1 MRNEHF
7 IYVKNAGGAWITSPH
22 PSRMVVRGHRAT
34 LIVHGYNNDPEDA
47 GKSYSA
53 FYVEL
58 GGLLH
63 SHQVDH
69 LWEVYWP
76 GYVPI
81 KSRKIQT
88 AVTAPTYSYQVLKAP
103 DVGKALA
110 DHILAAPD
118 LREVQFIAHSLGCR
132 VVLET
137 LKHLRNAAALGHQIS
152 ITAICLMA
160 AAVPVS
166 SVDSGA
172 PLEGAAKFA
181 AKHYILYSPADHVL
195 KWYFRPGQF
204 LAIGNRWSQA
214 IGRFGK
220 PESCWTNRWENV
232 LNTGLDHGEYYT
244 GRPILSVFSP
254 SRTAPTFARMFG
266 YALPRY
272 LLEHDTYIV
281 SWPEPSSSILREHTS
296 AE

>member
-7 IYVKNAGGAWITSPH
+7 IYVENAGDVWITSPH

-53 FYVEL
+53 FYREL
-58 GGLLH
+58 DGLLH
-63 SHQVDH
+63 SYQVDH

-76 GYVPI
+76 GYVPV
-81 KSRKIQT
+81 KPRKIQS
-88 AVTAPTYSYQVLKAP
+88 AVTSLTYAHQVLKAP

-110 DHILAAPD
+110 DHIVAVPG

-137 LKHLRNAAALGHQIS
+137 LKHLRNAAAGGHQIS

-160 AAVPVS
+160 AAVPVG

-172 PLEGAAKFA
+172 SLESAAKFA
-181 AKHYILYSPADHVL
+181 AKHYILYSPADRVL
-195 KWYFRPGQF
+195 KWFFRPGQF
-204 LAIGNRWSQA
+204 FAPANQWSQA
-214 IGRFGK
+214 VGRFGR
-220 PESCWTNRWENV
+220 PESCWTNKWQNV
-232 LNTGLDHGEYYT
+232 VNTGLDHGEYYS
-244 GRPILSVFSP
+244 GRSALSIGP
-254 SRTAPTFARMFG
+254 SRTAPSLARMFG
-266 YALPRY
+266 HPLPRY
-272 LLEHDTYIV
+272 LIEQDPYIV
-281 SWPEPSSSILREHTS
+281 NWPELPSSVLREHTL